1 MKLFLFLL
9 FLPTVLASSLAV
21 HPLEVTDEFIIY
33 NPNNHEINF
42 QIKSENIEVNL
53 NNGTIQNNSK
63 QLIEI
68 TNNEEGILLIESS
81 SKTNTLNPAIAIKV
95 KPNSMISEEGIG
107 YTIIVGTII
116 VIFLVWLLIK
126 IN

>member
-1 MKLFLFLL
+1 MKLFLFIL

-21 HPLEVTDEFIIY
+21 YPLEVTDEFTIY
-33 NPNNHEINF
+33 NPNDHNINF
-42 QIKSENIEVNL
+42 NIKSKDIEVNL

-63 QLIEI
+63 QSISI
-68 TNNEEGILLIESS
+68 TNNEDGILLIESS
-81 SKTNTLNPAIAIKV
+81 SKENTLNPAIAIKV
-95 KPNSMISEEGIG
+95 KSVSNDIFNYTFVIGI
-107 YTIIVGTII
+107 VI